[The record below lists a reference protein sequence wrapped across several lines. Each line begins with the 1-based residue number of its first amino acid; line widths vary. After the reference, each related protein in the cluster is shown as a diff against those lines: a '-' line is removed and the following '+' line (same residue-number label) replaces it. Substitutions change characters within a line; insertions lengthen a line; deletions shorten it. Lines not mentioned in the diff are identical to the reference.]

1 MAFVCIGLWLQ
12 KLQKPG
18 WMSVFRR
25 YHPAYDYKVAKQ
37 IPEMGMNGHRW
48 EIKKENNLDKIKVI
62 LRISDTAGNRQWLL
76 ERFLELMVALYITAR

>member
-1 MAFVCIGLWLQ
+1 MPFVCFGLW
-12 KLQKPG
+12 
-18 WMSVFRR
+18 

-37 IPEMGMNGHRW
+37 IPEMGMNRHRW
-48 EIKKENNLDKIKVI
+48 EIKKENNLNKIKVI

>member
-1 MAFVCIGLWLQ
+1 MAFVCFGLWLQ

-48 EIKKENNLDKIKVI
+48 EIKK
-62 LRISDTAGNRQWLL
+62 
-76 ERFLELMVALYITAR
+76 

>member
-1 MAFVCIGLWLQ
+1 
-12 KLQKPG
+12 
-18 WMSVFRR
+18 MSVFRR

-76 ERFLELMVALYITAR
+76 ERFLEVMVALYIIAR